1 MTEKDVRLNTSDETC
16 EANSKNMICFTLN
29 QSVIAYFSTHKHMS
43 CSQSNGIYVGNYLL
57 LGRRLV
63 NTREVNVDFK
73 DYYAEYFKDLGLQR
87 FDMMV
92 LTPFL
97 YTADPLSGLDILEPI
112 TPKNKAKN

>member
-1 MTEKDVRLNTSDETC
+1 MLHIE
-16 EANSKNMICFTLN
+16 
-29 QSVIAYFSTHKHMS
+29 SVGHCIFFDAQTHMS